1 MYNIVKFIS
10 KKSKI
15 PIDEFILKEIKNGN
29 KKKVAKISAYITLLE
44 NFGNNILQESSEL
57 AKKIDDNLFELRPKS
72 YRILYYYSEKNNEF
86 VLLHAFIKK
95 TRATPKKEIE
105 KAKKEIAEYERMT
118 GNESQKI

>member
-29 KKKVAKISAYITLLE
+29 KKKVAKISAYIKLLE
-44 NFGNNILQESSEL
+44 KFGNNILKESSEL

-72 YRILYYYSEKNNEF
+72 
-86 VLLHAFIKK
+86 
-95 TRATPKKEIE
+95 
-105 KAKKEIAEYERMT
+105 
-118 GNESQKI
+118 